1 MYHLHNEN
9 RNKGKTLAY
18 LLPLLCTSPGG
29 QRGEGTG
36 GILIVTPTIELAC
49 QIQREVDV
57 LWPPLSSSSSL
68 LTSSLFVVGD
78 GSMPSSS
85 NDDDDEDEDF
95 DDERDKRR
103 NDQADHSIIPPGR
116 LILRALIRNQSS
128 PIIAGTPKMLRML
141 YREVGRIA
149 SGEYDNSK
157 DIATISDEERT
168 ASIALCS
175 NLRAIVLDEADR
187 LLRTEAAAREATE
200 RKNRKIAQQRLLLSI
215 DEASGVDDVN
225 NDKGRIPTPLLPS
238 PPLPSRKSSRLVI
251 ARQTQ
256 TEFLLRDLPVRSLN
270 EVQIIC
276 ASATVGRTMRRQL
289 MQVLDKPSAD
299 AAATLVTGEEDVRVK
314 SKDAERRRGALL
326 PDKLSHAYRVVCD
339 EQDDGEVMLGDV
351 KETESDTTIQ
361 PSETQS
367 MTVAERNEELRVKQT
382 IATLW
387 QTLMSDFTEA
397 KPILIFPGRM
407 GVDRVQ
413 KELKERGIE
422 DIRTLRNLDGKNRPN
437 SASVGMTIT
446 EEPDSRMSSGQNGNG
461 YSSLLNKWRSM
472 PIYIIG
478 ERFAR
483 GLDLPDV
490 GYVFILSPPSSAA
503 GYAHMAGRTGRCGK
517 AGVAITLVRPKNN
530 EVSRLASIAEALG
543 LKFDPRLSGIMVSNR

>member
-1 MYHLHNEN
+1 M
-9 RNKGKTLAY
+9 
-18 LLPLLCTSPGG
+18 
-29 QRGEGTG
+29 
-36 GILIVTPTIELAC
+36 IVTPTIELAC

-57 LWPPLSSSSSL
+57 LWPPLSSSS
-68 LTSSLFVVGD
+68 TSSLYVVGD
-78 GSMPSSS
+78 GSILSS
-85 NDDDDEDEDF
+85 NDDDDDDDDEDF

-116 LILRALIRNQSS
+116 LILRKLIRNQSS

-157 DIATISDEERT
+157 DNDNIATISDEERT

-187 LLRTEAAAREATE
+187 LLRTEAAAREASE

-215 DEASGVDDVN
+215 DEVREDDVN
-225 NDKGRIPTPLLPS
+225 PS

-256 TEFLLRDLPVRSLN
+256 TEFLLRDLPIRSLS

-289 MQVLDKPSAD
+289 MQILDMPSAD

-326 PDKLSHAYRVVCD
+326 PDKLIHAYRVVSD
-339 EQDDGEVMLGDV
+339 EQDDGEVIFGDV
-351 KETESDTTIQ
+351 NEIESDATIQ
-361 PSETQS
+361 TSETQS
-367 MTVAERNEELRVKQT
+367 MTVAERNEEIRVKQT

-387 QTLMSDFTEA
+387 QTMMSDLIEA

-413 KELKERGIE
+413 KELMERGIE

-437 SASVGMTIT
+437 SASVEMTLT
-446 EEPDSRMSSGQNGNG
+446 EEPDRRTITGQDGNGNN
-461 YSSLLNKWRSM
+461 SLLNKWRRM
-472 PIYIIG
+472 PIYVIG

-543 LKFDPRLSGIMVSNR
+543 LKFDPRLSGIKVSNR